1 MAKDTFTTLF
11 CSGLRYGKAH
21 RAAMEMAQRVKAFLA
36 GGGEKVTIEVH
47 CKELYEL
54 REENERLRR
63 KLNMEQSAYHNMIFF
78 DEEV

>member
-1 MAKDTFTTLF
+1 MAKDTFKTIYA
-11 CSGLRYGKAH
+11 SGMQYSKSYESAKA
-21 RAAMEMAQRVKAFLA
+21 MAIMVKEFLNQ
-36 GGGEKVTIEVH
+36 GGEKVTIEVH
-47 CKELYEL
+47 SKELYEL